1 MRFADITGQEDLKR
15 HLTQS
20 VDAGRVSH
28 AQLFTGTAGSGALAV
43 AVAYVQYLGWGRR
56 AGGAACGAGPDG
68 RRIAARALPA
78 SPWTVAV
85 TPRFITPSAVRLRS
99 SGWTAI

>member
-28 AQLFTGTAGSGALAV
+28 AQLFTCLLYTSD
-43 AVAYVQYLGWGRR
+43 
-56 AGGAACGAGPDG
+56 AADE
-68 RRIAARALPA
+68 
-78 SPWTVAV
+78 
-85 TPRFITPSAVRLRS
+85 
-99 SGWTAI
+99 

>member
-28 AQLFTGTAGSGALAV
+28 AQLFTGTAGSRGRAV
-43 AVAYVQYLGWGRR
+43 AVAPVPVSVSFSHLSPPAERGVGDT
-56 AGGAACGAGPDG
+56 GGAAAY
-68 RRIAARALPA
+68 
-78 SPWTVAV
+78 
-85 TPRFITPSAVRLRS
+85 
-99 SGWTAI
+99 